1 MKKLLFAGTL
11 AVMTLLPQLMNG
23 QDAEAPNPDALEAK
37 ETKGAPAAGKTPAAA
52 TEADK
57 NAAKDK
63 TFADQQKKIN
73 DLMEKLKKATK
84 NSEKRKIKDQLLKEQ
99 RAYQREVAHAREP
112 LEDQIKKLKAQIQFP
127 DVDKQKLERELAE
140 REQKLQA
147 INKEADLE
155 KWCVKP
161 DTLIKSS
168 PNPGPG
174 KKAAKAQKSQK
185 NRKSKKIKTK
195 KGK

>member
-11 AVMTLLPQLMNG
+11 AVMTILPQLMNG
-23 QDAEAPNPDALEAK
+23 QDAEAPNPDELEAK
-37 ETKGAPAAGKTPAAA
+37 ASKGPQAAGKTPAAA
-52 TEADK
+52 SETGKEAENDK
-57 NAAKDK
+57 R
-63 TFADQQKKIN
+63 FADQQKKIN

-99 RAYQREVAHAREP
+99 RAYLREVARAREP
-112 LEDQIKKLKAQIQFP
+112 LEDQIKKLKTQFQYP
-127 DVDKQKLERELAE
+127 DVDKQKLEKELAE

-161 DTLIKSS
+161 DTLIKST

-174 KKAAKAQKSQK
+174 KKAAKAQKTQK
-185 NRKSKKIKTK
+185 SRKSRKIKTK

>member
-1 MKKLLFAGTL
+1 
-11 AVMTLLPQLMNG
+11 
-23 QDAEAPNPDALEAK
+23 
-37 ETKGAPAAGKTPAAA
+37 
-52 TEADK
+52 
-57 NAAKDK
+57 
-63 TFADQQKKIN
+63 
-73 DLMEKLKKATK
+73 MEKLKKATK
-84 NSEKRKIKDQLLKEQ
+84 NSEKRKIKDQLIKEQ
-99 RAYQREVAHAREP
+99 RAYLREVAHAREP
-112 LEDQIKKLKAQIQFP
+112 LENQIKKLKAQIQYP
-127 DVDKQKLERELAE
+127 DVDKQKLEKELAE

-161 DTLIKSS
+161 DTLIKNT

-185 NRKSKKIKTK
+185 NQKSKKSKKNKTK